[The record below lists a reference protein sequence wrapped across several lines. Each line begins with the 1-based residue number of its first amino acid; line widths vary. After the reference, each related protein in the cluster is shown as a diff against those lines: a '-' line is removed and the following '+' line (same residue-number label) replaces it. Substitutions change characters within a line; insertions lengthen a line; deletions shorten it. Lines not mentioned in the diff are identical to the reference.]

1 MHINQLKTSNMG
13 CGCKS
18 NQENQQQTAQQI
30 QQIEAQ
36 KLQTNES
43 IKTAIKKTVEKYYY
57 NAAK

>member
-1 MHINQLKTSNMG
+1 MG

-18 NQENQQQTAQQI
+18 NQQDQKQTAQQI

-36 KLQTNES
+36 KLQANES

-57 NAAK
+57 NANK

>member
-1 MHINQLKTSNMG
+1 MG

-18 NQENQQQTAQQI
+18 NQQDQKQTAQQI

-36 KLQTNES
+36 KLQANES

-57 NAAK
+57 NGNQ